1 MRERTGER
9 RDHELVSYVETAR
22 GPVELSSLGRV
33 LMHEHVFVTSPE
45 VQANWALPDGLAW
58 DEADRVAA
66 AAERL
71 NELYAAGIGTLVDLT
86 VVGLGR
92 DVRRIAR
99 VAALTDLNIVV
110 ATGLYV
116 LTEIQHPFYYHGPGT
131 ALGGPEPLTDLFISD
146 IEDGIAGTGI
156 KAAML
161 KCVTDTAGL
170 TPGVE
175 RVLRA
180 TARPHRRTGAPIST
194 HTDAATRRGLD
205 QQRIFDDEGVD
216 LGRVIVGH
224 SGDTTDLDYLEELI
238 RRGSWLGM
246 DRFGVDVFLSF
257 EDRVK
262 VVAELCARGHHDRI
276 LLSHD
281 TSCFD
286 DGLPPAAVAAALPRW
301 NYLHILRDVVPARR
315 DRGVTAGQ
323 IDTMLVANPRRVFED
338 RTKY

>member
-1 MRERTGER
+1 
-9 RDHELVSYVETAR
+9 VASFVETAR
-22 GPVELSSLGRV
+22 GPVELSRLGPV
-33 LMHEHVFVTSPE
+33 LMHEHVFVTTPE
-45 VQANWALPDGLAW
+45 VQANWRLPDGLAW
-58 DEADRVAA
+58 DEQERFAQ

-71 NELYAAGIGTLVDLT
+71 NELYATGISTLVDLT

-92 DVRRIAR
+92 DIPRIAR

-110 ATGLYV
+110 ATGLYM
-116 LTEIQHPFYYHGPGT
+116 LTDIQHPFYYNGPGT
-131 ALGGPEPLTDLFISD
+131 VLGGPEPLTDLFTSD
-146 IEDGIAGTGI
+146 IEGGIAGTGI
-156 KAAML
+156 KAAVL

-180 TARPHRRTGAPIST
+180 TARAHRRTGVPIST

-216 LGRVIVGH
+216 LSRVIIGH

-246 DRFGVDVFLSF
+246 DRFGVDVFLPF
-257 EDRVK
+257 EERVK

-286 DGLPPAAVAAALPRW
+286 DALPPAAVASALPRW
-301 NYLHILRDVVPARR
+301 DYLHILRDVVPALRER
-315 DRGVTAGQ
+315 EVTAEQ
-323 IDTMLVANPRRVFED
+323 VDAMLVGNPRRVFEN
-338 RTKY
+338 RAAY

>member
-1 MRERTGER
+1 
-9 RDHELVSYVETAR
+9 VSYVETAR
-22 GPVELSSLGRV
+22 GPVELARLGRT
-33 LMHEHVFVTSPE
+33 LMHEHVFLTAPE
-45 VQANWALPDGLAW
+45 VQANWTLPDGLAW
-58 DEADRVAA
+58 DEQDRITAA
-66 AAERL
+66 AARL
-71 NELYAAGIGTLVDLT
+71 NELHAAGISTLVDLT

-92 DVRRIAR
+92 DIPRIAR

-110 ATGLYV
+110 ATGLFV
-116 LTEIQHPFYYHGPGT
+116 LTDIQRPFYYKGPGT
-131 ALGGPEPLTDLFISD
+131 ALGGPEPLTDLFIQD

-180 TARPHRRTGAPIST
+180 TARAHRRTGVPIST

-216 LGRVIVGH
+216 LSRVIIGH

-246 DRFGVDVFLSF
+246 DRFGVDVFLPF
-257 EDRVK
+257 EDRVG
-262 VVAELCARGHHDRI
+262 VVAELCARGHHDRM

-286 DGLPPAAVAAALPRW
+286 DAMPAAAVASVLPRW
-301 NYLHILRDVVPARR
+301 SYLHILKDVVPALRE
-315 DRGVTAGQ
+315 RGVTAEQ
-323 IDTMLVANPRRVFED
+323 IDAMLIGNPRRVFEN
-338 RTKY
+338 RTRY